1 MNFLKRFFSKESQ
14 TPHVNIKQRFEL
26 IGRVG
31 QGSMSK
37 VWRANDYVSG
47 KMVAL
52 KVLHKQK
59 TLELESRF
67 IGLNKPIEGEI
78 AIQLNHPNIVKTLEH
93 GTTTENEQFLV
104 MEFVE
109 GYSLSFLVESQNQD
123 MRANC
128 LNYIIQLGE
137 AIQYFHEENWI
148 HRDICP
154 RNIIVNNE
162 HELKLIDF
170 GLVVPNTAPFQQPGN
185 RTGTAAYMAPELI
198 KRQKTSQKIDIFSY
212 SVTCYEMLTKRLPW
226 DAAETLDAVLQ
237 HINTPPEDI
246 QNFLPD
252 INTQLAETIM
262 RGLELYPQDR
272 WQTMADMLQPLKE
285 AFHTEQQKKE
295 ALPEK
300 IVKPPASPQTTST
313 HKTSQTKRKKT
324 RSEKNPQHKKQPQK
338 PGKSTKNQDTYRLQ
352 PDQTSPELKSSTDST
367 SQEKPPLEKPPQET
381 PSKTDH
387 LIKKKPSS
395 KNNPKNSDESP

>member
-14 TPHVNIKQRFEL
+14 TPHVNIKERFEL

-37 VWRANDYVSG
+37 VWRANDYISG

-59 TLELESRF
+59 TLDLESRF
-67 IGLNKPIEGEI
+67 IGLNKPTEGEI
-78 AIQLNHPNIVKTLEH
+78 AIHLNHPHIVKTTEH
-93 GTTTENEQFLV
+93 GITTENEQFLV

-109 GYSLSFLVESQNQD
+109 GYSLSFLVESQNKD

-128 LNYIIQLGE
+128 LSYIIQLGE

-246 QNFLPD
+246 QNILPD
-252 INTQLAETIM
+252 VNTQLAETIM

-272 WQTMADMLQPLKE
+272 WQTMADMLQPLKDVYL
-285 AFHTEQQKKE
+285 TKQQNKE
-295 ALPEK
+295 ALLEK
-300 IVKPPASPQTTST
+300 NIKSPASPQTIST
-313 HKTSQTKRKKT
+313 HKKTQTKSKKT
-324 RSEKNPQHKKQPQK
+324 HSKKKSHHKKQSQK
-338 PGKSTKNQDTYRLQ
+338 SGKSTKKQDTYRLQ

-367 SQEKPPLEKPPQET
+367 SPQEKPPLKTPP
-381 PSKTDH
+381 KTDH
-387 LIKKKPSS
+387 LKKKNPSS
-395 KNNPKNSDESP
+395 KNNRKNSDDNP

>member
-1 MNFLKRFFSKESQ
+1 MNFLKRFFSKEHKI
-14 TPHVNIKQRFEL
+14 PRVNIKQRFEL

-37 VWRANDYVSG
+37 VWRANDHISG

-59 TLELESRF
+59 TLDFESRF
-67 IGLNKPIEGEI
+67 IGLNKPTEGEI
-78 AIQLNHPNIVKTLEH
+78 AIQLDHPHIVKTLEH
-93 GTTTENEQFLV
+93 GLTTENEQFLV

-109 GYSLSFLVESQNQD
+109 GYSLSFLVEAQNKD
-123 MRANC
+123 MRTNC

-137 AIQYFHEENWI
+137 TIQYFHERNWI

-162 HELKLIDF
+162 QELKLIDF
-170 GLVVPNTAPFQQPGN
+170 GLGVPNTAPFLQPGN

-226 DAAETLDAVLQ
+226 EAAETMDAVLQ
-237 HINTPPEDI
+237 HINKPPENI
-246 QNFLPD
+246 QTILPD
-252 INTQLAETIM
+252 INVQLAETIM

-272 WQTMADMLQPLKE
+272 WQSMADMLQPLNE
-285 AFHTEQQKKE
+285 VYQSEQQNKK
-295 ALPEK
+295 ALPESA
-300 IVKPPASPQTTST
+300 VNASVPSRVTTHTKSKT
-313 HKTSQTKRKKT
+313 KRNKTSANKSAHREKQSRKT
-324 RSEKNPQHKKQPQK
+324 NLSAKNSGTYKLQQDQP
-338 PGKSTKNQDTYRLQ
+338 ST
-352 PDQTSPELKSSTDST
+352 EVESSTDST
-367 SQEKPPLEKPPQET
+367 SKENKSQKL
-381 PSKTDH
+381 PSKTAH
-387 LIKKKPSS
+387 PEKNKSSS
-395 KNNPKNSDESP
+395 KTNRKNSDESP